1 MNQGLPPDHDDALP
15 PSAEAVAAQASAL
28 LDRRRIPQA
37 RALLAEALRGAP
49 DHLGLLFE
57 LGRADVLE
65 DRWDDA
71 RAALAHLL
79 RLAPAHAGARLLM
92 FITEMESGHL
102 PEAERLILG
111 LLHEMPQQGEL
122 YAHYARLMLR
132 ALNFHKA
139 SELADEGLRFGPDLD
154 VCLRARALCDLVVQ
168 GRKVDSQALQR
179 LLAGDPHDL
188 HSLRLVVVS
197 LVQAGRMNEAHRVAK
212 NLLRADP
219 TDPSL
224 LQMVRSLRMSTHWS
238 MWPLWPMQRWGWGA
252 SIGLWLIMLLGM
264 RGLERVAPQ
273 WVGPAWVL
281 LLVYVIYSW
290 IWPPI
295 FRRWVM
301 R

>member
-1 MNQGLPPDHDDALP
+1 MSDDDI
-15 PSAEAVAAQASAL
+15 PSAEARPPEADAAAAQASAL
-28 LDRRRIPQA
+28 LDRRRVPQA
-37 RALLAEALRGAP
+37 RAVLAEALRTAP

-57 LGRADVLE
+57 MARAEVLE
-65 DRWDDA
+65 DRWDPA
-71 RAALAHLL
+71 RDTLGHLL
-79 RLAPAHAGARLLM
+79 RLAPSHVGARLLL
-92 FITEMESGHL
+92 FIAEMEAGRL

-168 GRKVDSQALQR
+168 GRKLDSQALQR

-188 HSLRLVVVS
+188 HSLRLVVVA
-197 LVQAGRMNEAHRVAK
+197 LVQAGRMQEAHRVAR

-219 TDPSL
+219 TDAGL

-252 SIGLWLIMLLGM
+252 SIGLWLVMLLGM
-264 RGLERVAPQ
+264 RALEKVAPQ
-273 WVGPAWVL
+273 WVGPAWIV

-290 IWPPI
+290 VWPPI
-295 FRRWVM
+295 FRRWMM